1 MFDYENS
8 HYHST
13 SGPSGSTSGGNQRN
27 DYMDRDEYSNVSS
40 TNMSRQVQNQDRP
53 LLPMP
58 MALPKPIPA
67 RRDDRS
73 PSPAHYS
80 SQQYDVLT
88 IFLPNFENFLFYDCI
103 RILIG

>member
-1 MFDYENS
+1 MSDYENS

-58 MALPKPIPA
+58 TALPKPIPA

-88 IFLPNFENFLFYDCI
+88 IFCPTLNFFYFM
-103 RILIG
+103 ILIG

>member
-1 MFDYENS
+1 MSDYENS

-27 DYMDRDEYSNVSS
+27 DYMDRDEYS

-58 MALPKPIPA
+58 VALPKPIPA

-88 IFLPNFENFLFYDCI
+88 IFLPNFENFLLYDCI